1 MIDANKNTIIFD
13 FGNVLID
20 LDFERCYQALE
31 NVLNVDWSSR
41 KLPQIIIDAIH
52 KYDRGQINDEE
63 LIAAF
68 QNFNPNANP
77 NDIIYAWNSLIG
89 EIPNERFD
97 LLNELKDDFNLCI
110 LSNINNLHINFITD
124 YLETKHTITDFED
137 RFFNKVFY
145 SHLIG
150 KRKPDEE
157 IYKYVTETLSAEP
170 SQILFIDDM
179 DENIE
184 AAINFG
190 WNGRVHK
197 PGSEITEH
205 IGTYLSETG
214 FK

>member
-20 LDFERCYQALE
+20 LDFERCFQALE